1 MMDMT
6 GIDSVATSL
15 DQLLQLRHLPIP
27 SARNAVQANS
37 PVSGSFISGK
47 PGQGSE
53 YNDIRSYSSGDDIR
67 HIDWQASA
75 RTASLQTRLYVEEK
89 EHRINVICD
98 LRECMFTGS
107 DSLRASRV
115 VLLSA
120 KILWCASH
128 SGSRISPVLLHSDG
142 ISTVAPG
149 VGHDAAIR
157 GCTLL
162 SAEYERIALALSDKH
177 KKTNSAD
184 SNRASTGEKLAVDD
198 KENTSQKT
206 NEKTNENASAH
217 RCIRRQALP
226 RMATKTEP
234 TLHALLEQLTAQR
247 EKNSTHLWVS
257 GLDFEGEQFTQ
268 SLASAAYSTRSV
280 VIHID
285 DPMLWQSPPAGV
297 YHYHR
302 HSTPDRAPHSAA
314 ITPANARALS
324 NHLALIRQERLQRY
338 QTARINLLS
347 SATGDEAVIG
357 TLRHH
362 GYLA

>member
-217 RCIRRQALP
+217 RCIRRQAL
-226 RMATKTEP
+226 
-234 TLHALLEQLTAQR
+234 
-247 EKNSTHLWVS
+247 
-257 GLDFEGEQFTQ
+257 
-268 SLASAAYSTRSV
+268 
-280 VIHID
+280 
-285 DPMLWQSPPAGV
+285 WQSPPAGV